1 MSLVLHFRPPPD
13 VSLAVNEDLGT
24 QHGWWLLWG
33 LLAVLA
39 AAQPVSFLLPL
50 VLSVPG
56 TLEAGSWLC

>member
-1 MSLVLHFRPPPD
+1 M
-13 VSLAVNEDLGT
+13 NEDLGT

>member
-1 MSLVLHFRPPPD
+1 MSLVLHLRPSPGL
-13 VSLAVNEDLGT
+13 SLAVNEDLGT
-24 QHGWWLLWG
+24 QHGWWPSLG

-50 VLSVPG
+50 VLSVSG